1 MPPFFFQFRSIIKT
15 NRTNIKVNDMRI
27 AKENE
32 SLQDFQRQVF
42 LEAIFVVEQNDYMG
56 LLVDKAK
63 IILQENGRP
72 FNNESAKDVLAE
84 IEQVLIQLINYRKL
98 NQMINRKQ
106 WEVCQQPQKDYDKYF
121 KSRII
126 LAKRAS
132 HKLVQFLRPF
142 DT

>member
-1 MPPFFFQFRSIIKT
+1 
-15 NRTNIKVNDMRI
+15 MRI

-98 NQMINRKQ
+98 NQMINRNQ
-106 WEVCQQPQKDYDKYF
+106 WEVYQQPQKDYDIYF

-126 LAKRAS
+126 SAKRAS